1 MISTCPLYCIR
12 LLPGQ
17 GAERGRS
24 TFQYLRGGGDVIKG
38 SVPSTAEHLKIV
50 LTLFGVPKRD

>member
-1 MISTCPLYCIR
+1 MISTSPLHCIP

-24 TFQYLRGGGDVIKG
+24 TFQYFRGSGDVIKG

-50 LTLFGVPKRD
+50 LTLFGVPKHD